1 MLLPCLYL
9 PTLATNFDFIDDGN
23 LVYPAPP
30 MPLAE
35 RLDLVWLKIVNNFK
49 HLGPFRPVLWLHWE
63 AQAELLG
70 GSPVCWR
77 IWRLAWTMFA
87 AGALLAL
94 LRDLRFRPGPSLV
107 VTALAMWNP
116 FRGEVWT
123 SLTLAEGLAMPYAL
137 LALLCAVRANRSS
150 RPWIWDL
157 AGMLAVLAALGCKN
171 TFAALVPAQVLLR
184 LAPDGQSLREG
195 WRQHGRRALLLLLP
209 LLLPVIH
216 FIIFTL
222 SWRPGQY
229 TMNLTCL
236 GQARRMVAAIGG
248 AISIDM
254 MGAGLLLAVLAV
266 AVNGG
271 LAAAWKRHRGPC
283 RAGLA
288 LLVCG
293 IGIYLPLG
301 GIAGRYTMPAVWG
314 LDLLLAVLLTELAAV
329 TRPGWR
335 RLAQAALAC
344 GLIAVAISNLGRQ
357 QLCRSHRSSLEDP
370 GIRRTSGTPRL
381 LYRLAGWSASKPG
394 GRHSLLLA
402 PDCPLPS
409 GYPGASL

>member
-1 MLLPCLYL
+1 MSETTVSAVPRPMSRSLAWVLLGAVLLPCLYL

-137 LALLCAVRANRSS
+137 LAFLCAVRANRSS

-236 GQARRMVAAIGG
+236 GQARRMVAADRRSDQHRHARGRPAAGG
-248 AISIDM
+248 VGRGRQRWVGCRLETSSRTLS
-254 MGAGLLLAVLAV
+254 GRVGSAGL
-266 AVNGG
+266 
-271 LAAAWKRHRGPC
+271 RHRHLPSPGRYC
-283 RAGLA
+283 RALHH
-288 LLVCG
+288 
-293 IGIYLPLG
+293 
-301 GIAGRYTMPAVWG
+301 
-314 LDLLLAVLLTELAAV
+314 
-329 TRPGWR
+329 
-335 RLAQAALAC
+335 AC
-344 GLIAVAISNLGRQ
+344 RV
-357 QLCRSHRSSLEDP
+357 
-370 GIRRTSGTPRL
+370 GT
-381 LYRLAGWSASKPG
+381 
-394 GRHSLLLA
+394 
-402 PDCPLPS
+402 
-409 GYPGASL
+409 